1 MKSTVLPAH
10 RTVISAERDT
20 QAAQETEAAIRRRRL
35 WESIR
40 PYLYIGPAL
49 VFLTLFFYYPMLS
62 VFTLSFFDW
71 TLLDL
76 SNRSWY
82 GLANYSEL
90 FQDPDFAHVLA
101 NTAIYTVATVGLG
114 LLLALLLALWLNRS
128 SRRFG
133 LLQGM
138 LFSPHIISLVSI
150 SILWLWIMDP
160 QYGLL
165 NTILDAI
172 GVSGLKWL
180 ADPSTALPSLI
191 LVALWKGVGYN
202 MIVLI
207 AGLQSIPREI
217 HEAAMLD
224 NVSRWRVTWR
234 ITIPLLSPSL
244 FFLLIMNTISSFQVF
259 DTISIMTQGGPVNS
273 TNMLVYYIYEQGM
286 DFFNGG
292 YAAAGSVVL
301 LAAVG
306 LVTLAHFALL
316 SRRVHYH

>member
-1 MKSTVLPAH
+1 MPGRGALL
-10 RTVISAERDT
+10 SAERTRHAVEENNADV
-20 QAAQETEAAIRRRRL
+20 RRRRL
-35 WESIR
+35 WERIR
-40 PYLYIGPAL
+40 PYVYIGPA
-49 VFLTLFFYYPMLS
+49 FLFLGLFFFYPMLS
-62 VFTLSFFDW
+62 VFVLSFFDW
-71 TLLDL
+71 SLLNL
-76 SNRSWY
+76 ASRSWY
-82 GLANYSEL
+82 GLANYREL
-90 FQDPDFAHVLA
+90 LADPDFAHVVA
-101 NTAIYTVATVGLG
+101 NTAIYTAATVGLG
-114 LLLALLLALWLNRS
+114 LLLALFLALWLNRPG
-128 SRRFG
+128 RRFG
-133 LLQGM
+133 LIQGM

-150 SILWLWIMDP
+150 SILWLWMMDP

-165 NTILDAI
+165 NTVLEALGI
-172 GVSGLKWL
+172 SGLPWL
-180 ADPSTALPSLI
+180 ADPATALPSLI

-217 HEAAMLD
+217 HEAALLD
-224 NVSRWRVTWR
+224 NVSRWRVVWR

-286 DFFNGG
+286 EFFNGG
-292 YAAAGSVVL
+292 YAAAGSVLL

-316 SRRVHYH
+316 GRRVHYR

>member
-1 MKSTVLPAH
+1 MKSTVMSGRGALLSGE
-10 RTVISAERDT
+10 RTR
-20 QAAQETEAAIRRRRL
+20 QAVQKNDAAVHRRRL
-35 WESIR
+35 WERIR
-40 PYLYIGPAL
+40 PYVYIGPA
-49 VFLTLFFYYPMLS
+49 FLFLALFFFYPMLS
-62 VFTLSFFDW
+62 VFVLSFFDW
-71 TLLDL
+71 SLLNL
-76 SNRSWY
+76 SSRSWY
-82 GLANYSEL
+82 GLANYREL
-90 FQDPDFAHVLA
+90 LADPDFAHVVA
-101 NTAIYTVATVGLG
+101 NTAIYTAATVGLG
-114 LLLALLLALWLNRS
+114 LLLALLLALWLNRPG
-128 SRRFG
+128 RRFG
-133 LLQGM
+133 MIQGM

-150 SILWLWIMDP
+150 SILWLWMMDP

-165 NTILDAI
+165 NSVLEAFGIP
-172 GVSGLKWL
+172 GLPWL
-180 ADPSTALPSLI
+180 ADPATALPALI

-217 HEAAMLD
+217 HEAALLD
-224 NVSRWRVTWR
+224 NVSRWRVVWR

-286 DFFNGG
+286 EFFNGG
-292 YAAAGSVVL
+292 YAAAGSVLL

-316 SRRVHYH
+316 GRRVHYH